1 MNKTTTTAD
10 VERIF
15 LGAKSEEKDGVI
27 TLPLHLKMPALRL
40 VMPPE
45 LPLGLDATPLLPGN
59 FHVADL
65 SEFCRALGTEFPVWI
80 ATGRFEPSDGES
92 AGSGTGDE
100 AKFYFED
107 PLGARQLLVAVRWE
121 NNPAHQ
127 TKDGLGSWFA
137 EEYQARF
144 FQRFWP
150 LEVPDLNQVLLNVS
164 GLTTPRTVWSGL
176 DFWVIERTDFYCQT
190 CEMLSQNLQQVIMM
204 GNREQESDTTTT
216 VCRQLFKDLA
226 QEIEQDTR
234 LAGWR
239 LVCKDVDATLTMVDS
254 QGAVQTVTLFYKPVF
269 LTGARDYVKRAQE
282 GTLVLPTG
290 G

>member
-10 VERIF
+10 VEQIF

-27 TLPLHLKMPALRL
+27 TLPLHLRMPALRL

-45 LPLGLDATPLLPGN
+45 LPLGPDATPLLPGN
-59 FHVADL
+59 FHVTDL
-65 SEFCRALGTEFPVWI
+65 PEFCRALGTEFPVWI
-80 ATGRFEPSDGES
+80 ATGRFEPSDGEDAS
-92 AGSGTGDE
+92 SETGDE

-150 LEVPDLNQVLLNVS
+150 LEVPDLNQILLNVS
-164 GLTTPRTVWSGL
+164 GLTTSRTVWSGL

-190 CEMLSQNLQQVIMM
+190 CEMLSQNLRQAIMM
-204 GNREQESDTTTT
+204 GNREQESDATTT
-216 VCRQLFKDLA
+216 VCRQLFQDLA
-226 QEIEQDTR
+226 QEIEQDAR
-234 LAGWR
+234 LAGWE
-239 LVCKDVDATLTMVDS
+239 LVCKDANAALTMVDS
-254 QGAVQTVTLFYKPVF
+254 
-269 LTGARDYVKRAQE
+269 
-282 GTLVLPTG
+282 
-290 G
+290 